1 MEVYPKQKLDKSW
14 IVKGINPE
22 IVEWTK
28 SFGKYLCAFEEINPQ
43 KKALTTG
50 QLRKFFGEIKR
61 IEADVLKHKADI
73 AMLKPLL
80 AYAVG
85 RDKKKGFKGEMVNKT
100 RIDDFEKEISTAIDA
115 IRLNNSDDILKSD
128 YRNFVQIF
136 ESIVAYHKYYGG
148 QENSNN

>member
-1 MEVYPKQKLDKSW
+1 MEEYPKQKLEKSW
-14 IVKGINPE
+14 IEKGINPE

-28 SFGKYLCAFEEINPQ
+28 SFGKHLCAFGENNPQ

-80 AYAVG
+80 AYSVG
-85 RDKKKGFKGEMVNKT
+85 RDKKNNRGQMVNKT
-100 RIDDFEKEISTAIDA
+100 RIDDLEKEISTAIDA